1 MKIHR
6 AIILA
11 VLLVF
16 FGVNSYGQVHSQSAF
31 RFVNLVN
38 SSRVAGMGGNLINV
52 KDNDLSLAYFN
63 PALLNPDMDNQAVF
77 SYVRYLAKSNYGM
90 FSYAK
95 DFKNIGTFAVNLQY
109 VGYGKFDETDNTGAV
124 IGTFKANQTNISF
137 AGSHQISDRFS
148 AGAQLKFLFSNLA
161 QYNAFGMG
169 IDLAG
174 TYNIKE
180 QFLTTSLVFKNI
192 GYQLTSYY
200 DNGEK
205 VPLPFEIQI
214 GISKKMKHAPF
225 RISFIMD
232 NLQKWNLSYTD
243 PNQVGKTDPLT
254 GEPIEIKDA
263 GFGKQFLLHTIYG
276 LELVFSKSIMIQLG
290 YNYRRRD
297 ELRNVD
303 KSALSGF
310 SFGVD
315 LKFGPVRIGYSLAGF
330 NQAGSVNYFNLA
342 LFFDEMKKEKVLN

>member
-1 MKIHR
+1 MKIHQ

-11 VLLVF
+11 VLLTSY
-16 FGVNSYGQVHSQSAF
+16 GVNSYGQVHSQSSF
-31 RFVNLVN
+31 RYVNLVN
-38 SSRVAGMGGNLINV
+38 SARVAGMGGNLINV

-63 PALLNPDMDNQAVF
+63 PALLNPSMDNQAVF
-77 SYVRYLAKSNYGM
+77 SFVSYVAKSNYGM

-95 DFKNIGTFAVNLQY
+95 NFKNVGTFAVNLQY
-109 VGYGKFDETDNTGAV
+109 VGHGEFDETDNTGAV
-124 IGTFKANQTNISF
+124 IGTFKANQTSINLSGGFEINE
-137 AGSHQISDRFS
+137 RFS
-148 AGAQLKFLFSNLA
+148 AGAQLKFLFSDLA

-192 GYQLTSYY
+192 GYQFTSYY

-205 VPLPFEIQI
+205 EPLPFEIQI

-225 RISFIMD
+225 RLSFVLD
-232 NLQKWNLSYTD
+232 NLQKWDLTYTD
-243 PNQVGKTDPLT
+243 PNLIGKTDPLT
-254 GEPIEIKDA
+254 GEPIEIENA

-297 ELRNVD
+297 ELRNID

-342 LFFDEMKKEKVLN
+342 LFFNEMKKEKVLN